1 MGGLFGSKKS
11 APAPPLPPPP
21 PPIPPVTVTSTEV
34 QQATRDERRLAAK
47 KKGLRKTV
55 LGGAGEAGG
64 TAYNESAGTRT
75 VLGGG

>member
-1 MGGLFGSKKS
+1 M
-11 APAPPLPPPP
+11 
-21 PPIPPVTVTSTEV
+21 TSTEV